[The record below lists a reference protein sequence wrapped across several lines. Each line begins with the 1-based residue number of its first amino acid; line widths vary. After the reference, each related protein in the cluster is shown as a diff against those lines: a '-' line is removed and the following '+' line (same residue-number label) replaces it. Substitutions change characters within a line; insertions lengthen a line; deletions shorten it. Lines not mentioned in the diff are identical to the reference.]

1 MDNNKSSGIEHV
13 DYQGRQVTM
22 EQFDYKHFLHNSRT
36 KPQKQ
41 PLDESF
47 KPKHASINPKPKDSK
62 DDTKK

>member
-13 DYQGRQVTM
+13 ENQGKQVSM
-22 EQFDYKHFLHNSRT
+22 EQFEVDHFLCNSKS
-36 KPQKQ
+36 KPQEQ
-41 PLDESF
+41 PLNESF